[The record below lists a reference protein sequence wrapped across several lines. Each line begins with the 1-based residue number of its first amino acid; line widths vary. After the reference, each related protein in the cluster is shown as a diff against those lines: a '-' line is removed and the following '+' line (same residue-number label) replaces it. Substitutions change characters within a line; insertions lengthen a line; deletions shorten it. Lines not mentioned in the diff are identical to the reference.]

1 MAVQPQKRARVPGG
15 LAKVEQSLSEL
26 LIADTESNVM
36 KLLRILQKH
45 ITAIDLKPFCEKV
58 YHSADI
64 RSHANPES
72 PMYIVVC
79 GSDAVVRQRVITSLK
94 DTKIIPVDDCVLLTE
109 QALGEKKDL
118 QNHHQLLWNFTK
130 EFALKSSHNIV
141 ISNNQRLEPSELDK
155 AKEQGYRVA
164 VFLAMGKD
172 EEKDHK
178 SLADLCRKSTAKENF
193 IVDLTAWIDASDD
206 RAKVSRITTNYSKAG
221 DHWKQAIERVIQHES
236 SLKLYVVS
244 TKFNSVQYDLSVQ
257 ERSTGS
263 VVMRGQLG
271 WQSRKDDAIKV
282 LACSFDARNIK
293 EFGVE
298 PIEVEKDIQSIESAF
313 ENSKNF
319 KIERVIESES
329 LKNSL
334 DRVKPFILYI
344 ACHGLGEKFNQ
355 ALALPNGIVA
365 FTDFVRNLWDSSIA
379 NGGNLQI
386 VVLNCCY
393 GEILAK
399 ELLKRLRIPHVIYW
413 NGTCL
418 DRVCPILAEIF
429 FNRFATLWSN
439 LNSEKNSLQYCVR
452 HAFKES
458 KEYIENQ
465 EGETEDGTKYKLYK
479 FGYRMESKDDGI
491 EFVKEKNGEKHY
503 RKVDP
508 DLPKDQWAR
517 IAGKLEH
524 RESRFSIAPAIPV
537 ELKITKK
544 NGNMPIGAFT
554 LSPMA
559 PLSLLAAAGETAKIP
574 QEAYYYAYCHRPA
587 PELREHLSSLLNL
600 QGTENCESTLQNFAQ
615 FGGYIYFGM
624 NKDPIQLNVLSKK
637 HPSGDL
643 DVGELFFSAAQHAT
657 VNVIEE
663 LDSNQRF
670 EFADDKKRFK
680 MCWVNQTEVVVPGGP
695 STEYGAFIYVD
706 TVTKEG
712 RIFAVCA
719 SINA

>member
-1 MAVQPQKRARVPGG
+1 
-15 LAKVEQSLSEL
+15 
-26 LIADTESNVM
+26 
-36 KLLRILQKH
+36 
-45 ITAIDLKPFCEKV
+45 
-58 YHSADI
+58 
-64 RSHANPES
+64 
-72 PMYIVVC
+72 
-79 GSDAVVRQRVITSLK
+79 
-94 DTKIIPVDDCVLLTE
+94 
-109 QALGEKKDL
+109 LGEKKDL

-130 EFALKSSHNIV
+130 EFALKRSHNIV

-282 LACSFDARNIK
+282 LACSFDARNIT

-429 FNRFATLWSN
+429 FQSIRNT
-439 LNSEKNSLQYCVR
+439 V
-452 HAFKES
+452 
-458 KEYIENQ
+458 
-465 EGETEDGTKYKLYK
+465 
-479 FGYRMESKDDGI
+479 
-491 EFVKEKNGEKHY
+491 VK
-503 RKVDP
+503 P
-508 DLPKDQWAR
+508 
-517 IAGKLEH
+517 
-524 RESRFSIAPAIPV
+524 
-537 ELKITKK
+537 
-544 NGNMPIGAFT
+544 
-554 LSPMA
+554 
-559 PLSLLAAAGETAKIP
+559 
-574 QEAYYYAYCHRPA
+574 
-587 PELREHLSSLLNL
+587 
-600 QGTENCESTLQNFAQ
+600 
-615 FGGYIYFGM
+615 
-624 NKDPIQLNVLSKK
+624 
-637 HPSGDL
+637 
-643 DVGELFFSAAQHAT
+643 
-657 VNVIEE
+657 
-663 LDSNQRF
+663 
-670 EFADDKKRFK
+670 
-680 MCWVNQTEVVVPGGP
+680 
-695 STEYGAFIYVD
+695 
-706 TVTKEG
+706 
-712 RIFAVCA
+712 
-719 SINA
+719 